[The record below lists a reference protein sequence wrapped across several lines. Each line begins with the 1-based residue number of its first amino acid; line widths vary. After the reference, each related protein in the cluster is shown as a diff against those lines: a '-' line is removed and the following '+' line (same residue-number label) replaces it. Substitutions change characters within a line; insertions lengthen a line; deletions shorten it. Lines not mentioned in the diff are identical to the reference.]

1 MCAAWTSLATS
12 CIRSQEKAD
21 DGARTPPYRSDARA
35 LGGNHGLA
43 LGGLDGVEQVEAA
56 VISALCYLQT

>member
-1 MCAAWTSLATS
+1 MMVPAHLPIALTLARSAAIT
-12 CIRSQEKAD
+12 
-21 DGARTPPYRSDARA
+21 
-35 LGGNHGLA
+35 GLA